1 MINLDKIKGKNIA
14 NASILLVTVIGILL
28 LLIVLGTFLFLVVLY
43 LIPGMFEKDILK
55 LYNYNTTLSEIH
67 ISIANNLLMT
77 FITFLYVV
85 LTLALVMQ
93 SKEQVAHSKIEVEQL
108 KKEQQIRDIE
118 NRLEK
123 FHIPADEIINR
134 NVHKKSHDETVH
146 GYQGGRNDSGYII
159 GLKHLRKY
167 SYLADKKTYDAYE
180 KYITFMCE
188 TRKTITCRDMY
199 RDFKDYHCTDRKD
212 NCIEKNWGNCPI
224 NYDRCEHF
232 DKCPTKDQNNII
244 INNTECEYYKILK
257 GAITQDIKKYKEKLS
272 ELKG

>member
-28 LLIVLGTFLFLVVLY
+28 LLTILGTFLLLVVLY

-55 LYNYNTTLSEIH
+55 LYNYDTTLADIH

-77 FITFLYVV
+77 SITFIYVL
-85 LTLALVMQ
+85 LTIALVTQ
-93 SKEQVAHSKIEVEQL
+93 SKEQVAQSKLEVAQTR
-108 KKEQQIRDIE
+108 KEQQIKDIE

-123 FHIPADEIINR
+123 FYIPADEIINR
-134 NVHKKSHDETVH
+134 RVHKKSHDETVH
-146 GYQGGRNDSGYII
+146 GYQGGRNDSGYVI

-167 SYLADKKTYDAYE
+167 SYLANKATYDAYE

-212 NCIEKNWGNCPI
+212 NCIEKNWGNCPT
-224 NYDRCEHF
+224 NYDRCEYF

-257 GAITQDIKKYKEKLS
+257 DAITQDIKKYKEKLS

>member
-1 MINLDKIKGKNIA
+1 MKNLDNIKCKDITWEL
-14 NASILLVTVIGILL
+14 IIVVIGLL
-28 LLIVLGTFLFLVVLY
+28 LLILVIYV
-43 LIPGMFEKDILK
+43 IPAMIEI
-55 LYNYNTTLSEIH
+55 TTLKFYGYDTTLADMH

-77 FITFLYVV
+77 SITFIYVL
-85 LTLALVMQ
+85 LTVALVTQ
-93 SKEQVAHSKIEVEQL
+93 SKEQVAQSKLEVAQTR
-108 KKEQQIRDIE
+108 KEQQIRDIE

-123 FHIPADEIINR
+123 FYIPADEIINR
-134 NVHKKSHDETVH
+134 HVHKKSHDETVH
-146 GYQGGRNDSGYII
+146 GYQGGRNDSGYVI

-180 KYITFMCE
+180 KYIMYICE
-188 TRKTITCRDMY
+188 TRKTITCKDMY
-199 RDFKDYHCTDRKD
+199 RDFKDYHCTNRKD
-212 NCIEKNWGNCPI
+212 NCIERNWGNCPT
-224 NYDRCEHF
+224 NYDKCEHF